1 MSDPEKII
9 AVDVDEVKFPFV
21 AQFASW
27 HNTVYGTSVR
37 EADFTSYMFEEPLG
51 VDTATV
57 VERVYQFHEVD
68 DLHVPPID
76 GAEEG
81 LSALSGTYHLHSLT
95 ARHPR
100 FREHTRRWI
109 GARSLPIDEVHTIG
123 HPVTMKEQ
131 YKSKAETC
139 QSIGAIALIDD
150 SPHHVAE
157 CLDIGIDA
165 VLFGDYPWNQD
176 APKSMKR
183 CADWSAVVR
192 HFRVE
197 G

>member
-1 MSDPEKII
+1 MSDPEKNI

-21 AQFASW
+21 AQFANW
-27 HNTVYGTSVR
+27 HNAIYGTSLR
-37 EADFTSYMFEEPLG
+37 EEDFTSYMFEEPLG

-68 DLHVPPID
+68 DSHVPPIG

-81 LSALSGTYHLHSLT
+81 LRALSGAFCLNSVT

-109 GARSLPIDEVHTIG
+109 DTRGLPIQEVHTVG
-123 HPVTMKEQ
+123 HPDTMKEQ
-131 YKSKAETC
+131 YSSKAETC
-139 QSIGAIALIDD
+139 QAIGAIALIDD
-150 SPHHVAE
+150 SPGHVAD
-157 CLDIGIDA
+157 CLDNGIDA

-176 APKSMKR
+176 APRGMKR
-183 CADWSAVVR
+183 CADWSAVLQ